1 MKNTFQ
7 SCSDIQLAAAAPSGS
22 RAAFEEIVR
31 RYCRPI
37 SQFIIYK
44 TQNLQDTEDLVQET
58 FLRAYQNIDTFDAG
72 NSLKNWLFTIA
83 YHLVVSHY
91 RRKKV
96 RLVEEQHLH
105 DIPAAPAQ
113 FYENADWL
121 WNTVSQMEQDSQ
133 TVLWLH
139 YKQDMVVQ
147 DIARIMKRSPAA
159 VRVLL
164 HRARKRL
171 EKKIRC
177 NAQITE
183 QIEIHFPGTSVMERT
198 K

>member
-7 SCSDIQLAAAAPSGS
+7 SCSDIQLAATAVSGS

-31 RYCRPI
+31 RHCRPI
-37 SQFIIYK
+37 SQFIAYK
-44 TQNLQDTEDLVQET
+44 TKNLQDTEDLSQET
-58 FLRAYQNIDTFDAG
+58 FLRAYQNIDTFDTG

-83 YHLVVSHY
+83 YHLVVSYY
-91 RRKKV
+91 RRKKMP
-96 RLVEEQHLH
+96 LAKEQELH
-105 DIPAAPAQ
+105 DIPAAETR

-121 WNTVSQMEQDSQ
+121 WKTVSEMEQDSQ

-139 YKQDMVVQ
+139 YKQDMILD
-147 DIARIMKRSPAA
+147 DIAGIMKRSPAA

-171 EKKIRC
+171 EKKLRG
-177 NAQITE
+177 NARISE
-183 QIEIHFPGTSVMERT
+183 QIKIHFPEMSVMERT

>member
-1 MKNTFQ
+1 M
-7 SCSDIQLAAAAPSGS
+7 
-22 RAAFEEIVR
+22 R

-37 SQFIIYK
+37 SQFIAYK
-44 TQNLQDTEDLVQET
+44 TLNLQDTEDLVQET
-58 FLRAYQNIDTFDAG
+58 FLRAFENIGTF
-72 NSLKNWLFTIA
+72 NTTYSLRNWLFTIA
-83 YHLVVSHY
+83 YHLVVSSY

-96 RLVEEQHLH
+96 RIVEEQKLH
-105 DIPAAPAQ
+105 DVPAVAAQ
-113 FYENADWL
+113 FREDADWL
-121 WNTVSQMEQDSQ
+121 WKTVSQMEQDSQ

-139 YKQDMVVQ
+139 YKQDMIME

-171 EKKIRC
+171 EKKLRR
-177 NAQITE
+177 NTKVSE
-183 QIEIHFPGTSVMERT
+183 LIEIHFPGTSVMERT